1 MGDLSWK
8 DFMSQAKQ
16 FLKIS
21 QQLGD
26 SWMLEEK
33 DSNEPNT
40 FLKFNQ
46 KMKCQSEEG
55 YSEGLVNV
63 EYHVVYSVSY
73 QVPMLFF
80 QAHRSDGSLLDLE
93 ATWKLFMPETKAR
106 GLYQILTQMDHPVLF
121 RPFMALHPC
130 RTAEVLKQFGQPS
143 DNQVLTFISL
153 YGPHVQLHL
162 KNAYGLVQEYT

>member
-8 DFMSQAKQ
+8 DFLSQAKQ
-16 FLKIS
+16 FLGIS

-33 DSNEPNT
+33 NSDEPNT
-40 FLKFNQ
+40 FLKFSQ
-46 KMKCQSEEG
+46 KIKCKGGKDNSEE
-55 YSEGLVNV
+55 LLNV
-63 EYHVVYSVSY
+63 EYHVVFSVSY
-73 QVPMLFF
+73 QVPMMFF

-93 ATWKLFMPETKAR
+93 ATWQLFMPETKATE
-106 GLYQILTQMDHPVLF
+106 LYQILTQMDHPVLF

-143 DNQVLTFISL
+143 SNQVLTFISL
-153 YGPHVQLHL
+153 YGPHVKLHL
-162 KNAYGLVQEYT
+162 QNAYGLSQDYT

>member
-8 DFMSQAKQ
+8 DFLNQAKQ
-16 FLKIS
+16 FYEIS
-21 QQLGD
+21 QNLGD
-26 SWMLEEK
+26 SWTLEEK

-40 FLKFNQ
+40 FLKFSQ
-46 KMKCQSEEG
+46 KIKCKAE
-55 YSEGLVNV
+55 LVSV

-73 QVPMLFF
+73 QVPMMFF

-93 ATWKLFMPETKAR
+93 EAWKLFMPETKAID
-106 GLYQILTQMDHPVLF
+106 LYQILTQMDHPVLF

-130 RTAEVLKQFGQPS
+130 RTAEVLQQFGQPS
-143 DNQVLTFISL
+143 SNQILTFVSV

-162 KNAYGLVQEYT
+162 QNEYGLSKDI

>member
-1 MGDLSWK
+1 MGDMSWN
-8 DFMSQAKQ
+8 DFLSQAKE
-16 FLKIS
+16 FLDIS

-26 SWMLEEK
+26 SWMLIEK

-40 FLKFNQ
+40 FLTFSQ
-46 KMKCQSEEG
+46 KIKSKSGE
-55 YSEGLVNV
+55 LINV

-80 QAHRSDGSLLDLE
+80 QAHRSDGSLLDLD
-93 ATWKLFMPETKAR
+93 ATWQCFMPDSRASD
-106 GLYQILTQMDHPVLF
+106 LYQILTQMDHPVLF

-143 DNQVLTFISL
+143 KNQVLTFISL
-153 YGPHVQLHL
+153 YGPEVQLQL
-162 KNAYGLVQEYT
+162 QNAYGLSP